1 MPPLLAARAR
11 RLAVTMGGVIGGSFA
26 LVGCGRE
33 TRTADPPLVV
43 FAAGSLARPLRAA
56 LDTIQRDGGPSVVL
70 EIMGSRELLRA
81 VTSLGRSPDLIVT
94 ADADE
99 MERLLFPAFI
109 SSSTTFARNR
119 VVLALGP
126 RAPGADTITSANWAV
141 VVASGALRVGRADP
155 GRAPLGYRTQHVW
168 QLAEYELQRPGLAQK
183 LATAA
188 PAALVRGNEADLAA
202 LLESDNAD
210 AAWCYESLARAMK
223 LRYVTLG
230 HAIDLGSTADSIGYR
245 RASVLISGAA
255 PGDSVPVRGS
265 PIRYGI
271 AVVNRGLDPV
281 GASVLRERLL
291 DATSRRV
298 MRQAGL
304 DVLDTPIVTTA
315 TTLTSPV
322 P

>member
-1 MPPLLAARAR
+1 MFARRAR
-11 RLAVTMGGVIGGSFA
+11 RLVFLLGTLGLGA
-26 LVGCGRE
+26 GCGSEPRRSD
-33 TRTADPPLVV
+33 TPLVV
-43 FAAGSLARPLRAA
+43 FAAGSLARPLRAV
-56 LDTIQRDGGPSVVL
+56 LDTIEANGGPPVVL
-70 EIMGSRELLRA
+70 EIMGSREMLRA
-81 VTSLGRSPDLIVT
+81 VMSLGRSPDLIVT

-99 MERLLFPAFI
+99 MERLLIPSFVA
-109 SSSTTFARNR
+109 SSMTFARNR

-126 RAPGADTITSANWAV
+126 RAPGADTITAANWSG

-168 QLAEYELQRPGLAQK
+168 QLTEFEQQRPGLAQK

-202 LLESDNAD
+202 LLESGDAD

-223 LRYVTLG
+223 LRYVILG
-230 HAIDLGSTADSIGYR
+230 DAIDLGSPADSIGYR
-245 RASVLISGAA
+245 RASVLISGAE
-255 PGDSVPVRGS
+255 PGDSIPVRGS

-291 DATSRRV
+291 NSTSRRV
-298 MRQAGL
+298 MRRAGL
-304 DVLDTPIVTTA
+304 DMLDAPIVTTA
-315 TTLTSPV
+315 ARKLNIPV